1 MTLRTNARVAGFAFL
16 IYIAAALSGMILGG
30 RAASGAGTAARL
42 ASIAQHA
49 TDMRVAFVLEMV
61 GCFCALVL
69 AVTLYAITRDV
80 DPDLALLAMVCRVAE
95 GVIGGISLET
105 MLRKLWLG
113 TVSGA
118 DAPDPASAS
127 ALAAVLFQSPD
138 WMLGAVFFAV
148 GSTIFAYLMLRGRI
162 VPVALA
168 WIGVVGSLLAVVV
181 LPLDFVGL
189 VGGPIT
195 RLIWLPLLVFEVWLA
210 FWLIFKGAALPAR
223 RQAA

>member
-16 IYIAAALSGMILGG
+16 LYIAAALTGMILGG

-105 MLRKLWLG
+105 ILRKLWLG
-113 TVSGA
+113 TVAGA

-168 WIGVVGSLLAVVV
+168 WVGVVGSILAAVV
-181 LPLDFVGL
+181 LPLDFVGA
-189 VGGPIT
+189 VHGPIT

-210 FWLIFKGAALPAR
+210 FWLIFKGVAMPAR